1 MKRIGMILAIA
12 MLVLFF
18 ASAAEAKEI
27 DIENKSNIAAK
38 AKEPVRAISVSPP
51 ELGSIQNDSGTILCA
66 DEVNINIPLFYPNL
80 TAYRIIV
87 THPIRLPSNP
97 NDMGKNR
104 NNSRFGNGSGIE
116 TVQKIYDDGI
126 VVIET
131 VKVDPWWRGG
141 VGMNVSVNGGSSA
154 SNVTYFRI
162 YKLIVDTYWDYPQVF
177 VLYEDGDSRIIPQPP
192 VGLNDVTFGPNV
204 NLGDT
209 GPLEC
214 SFADI
219 NRVEIDPQNLIMD
232 ITYEDKTSS
241 RVELKVDRNQSIV
254 EVSNM
259 KYDTY
264 NHPFMIFR
272 SMNAKDKNADTASI
286 RAQNGIYPITG
297 GLTELTGTW
306 WQFLR
311 TNPSNDTYSPD
322 TKIEVVP

>member
-1 MKRIGMILAIA
+1 
-12 MLVLFF
+12 
-18 ASAAEAKEI
+18 
-27 DIENKSNIAAK
+27 
-38 AKEPVRAISVSPP
+38 
-51 ELGSIQNDSGTILCA
+51 
-66 DEVNINIPLFYPNL
+66 
-80 TAYRIIV
+80 
-87 THPIRLPSNP
+87 
-97 NDMGKNR
+97 
-104 NNSRFGNGSGIE
+104 
-116 TVQKIYDDGI
+116 
-126 VVIET
+126 
-131 VKVDPWWRGG
+131 
-141 VGMNVSVNGGSSA
+141 MNVSVNGGSSA

-162 YKLIVDTYWDYPQVF
+162 YKLIDETYWDYPQVF

-192 VGLNDVTFGPNV
+192 VGLNNVTFGPNV

-209 GPLEC
+209 GQLEC

-219 NRVEIDPQNLIMD
+219 DRVEIDPQNLVMD

-241 RVELKVDRNQSIV
+241 HVELKVDRNQSIV
-254 EVSNM
+254 EVSNI

-272 SMNAKDKNADTASI
+272 SMSAKDKNADTDSI

-311 TNPSNDTYSPD
+311 KNSSNDTYSPD